1 MSNIIVALFVDF
13 IVVLMSA
20 KKISRHGRMMS
31 VPAVRI
37 LFRVKG
43 NQMKGDL
50 QDEMQSQC
58 PAIVFSKKS

>member
-20 KKISRHGRMMS
+20 KKISRRGHKMS

-50 QDEMQSQC
+50 QDEM
-58 PAIVFSKKS
+58 